1 MALPGGAGGSAMRKH
16 TASLQISVA
25 IVLSLG
31 LANQASAHARL
42 VKSTPAADAVLTQ
55 QPSVILAWY
64 SEEVAVKGSFIR
76 LYDSADKLL
85 ASGGVDLS
93 DHNHES
99 MKLIPPLLSPGT
111 YTIKWHAIS
120 ADDNH
125 VTQDA
130 FRFTIQSATRSP
142 FRPTADMASRRG
154 TN

>member
-1 MALPGGAGGSAMRKH
+1 VSVMRKP
-16 TASLQISVA
+16 TTWLQVSVA
-25 IVLSLG
+25 IVFSLG
-31 LANQASAHARL
+31 LASQASAHATL

-55 QPSVILAWY
+55 QPSAIRAWY

-85 ASGGVDLS
+85 ASGGVDLN

-99 MKLIPPLLSPGT
+99 MKLIPPLLPPGT

-125 VTQDA
+125 VTQDE
-130 FRFTIQSATRSP
+130 FRFTVQSAGRTPS
-142 FRPTADMASRRG
+142 RPTADTAGMRRM
-154 TN
+154 N

>member
-1 MALPGGAGGSAMRKH
+1 MALPGGVGMSAMRKH
-16 TASLQISVA
+16 AAWLQTSVA
-25 IVLSLG
+25 IIFGLG
-31 LANQASAHARL
+31 LADWASAHATL

-55 QPSVILAWY
+55 QPSVTQAWY
-64 SEEVAVKGSFIR
+64 SEEVAVKGSFIH

-85 ASGGVDLS
+85 ASGRVDLN

-99 MKLIPPLLSPGT
+99 MKLIPPFLSPGT

-130 FRFTIQSATRSP
+130 FRFTVQSAASAP
-142 FRPTADMASRRG
+142 SRPTADNAATRG
-154 TN
+154 PY